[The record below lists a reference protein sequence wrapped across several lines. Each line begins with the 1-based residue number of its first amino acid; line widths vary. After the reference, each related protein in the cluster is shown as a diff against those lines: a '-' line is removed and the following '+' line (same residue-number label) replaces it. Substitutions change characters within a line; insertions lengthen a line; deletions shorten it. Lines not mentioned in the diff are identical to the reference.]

1 MSSIHIVH
9 NLLSCLTFYL
19 VLPNLKDKVTLKLF
33 ASVVQA
39 GKVERGFDL
48 VQRLH
53 SEKAMDLAIQ
63 MADRVGHRK
72 LSDRIEEVKLQK
84 YPPID
89 EYNGE
94 QFDDSASFDS
104 GRRSERSAS
113 FDEAEPEIATRQQR
127 LEYSKRI
134 SPDGGR
140 VYTPS
145 QGRSAARNN
154 SGEEQYFT
162 DEESPPREILKRKFE
177 QDDAPKAMKRINP
190 FAKKKLESPAKG
202 IMKIASSPTKLSLSR
217 SSTFSAKSRQKQR
230 SGKQIV

>member
-1 MSSIHIVH
+1 MSVQL
-9 NLLSCLTFYL
+9 NQ
-19 VLPNLKDKVTLKLF
+19 DKVTLKLF

-48 VQRLH
+48 IQRLH

-89 EYNGE
+89 EYFDE
-94 QFDDSASFDS
+94 QPFDDSASFDS
-104 GRRSERSAS
+104 GRRSGRSAS
-113 FDEAEPEIATRQQR
+113 FDEAEPAINTRQQR
-127 LEYSKRI
+127 YEYSKRI

-145 QGRSAARNN
+145 QGRSTSLNKSDN
-154 SGEEQYFT
+154 EQYFT
-162 DEESPPREILKRKFE
+162 EEESPPRESLKRKLA
-177 QDDAPKAMKRINP
+177 QDDDVPNVMKRINP

-202 IMKIASSPTKLSLSR
+202 IMKIASSSPAKLSLSR
-217 SSTFSAKSRQKQR
+217 ASTFSAKSRQKQR